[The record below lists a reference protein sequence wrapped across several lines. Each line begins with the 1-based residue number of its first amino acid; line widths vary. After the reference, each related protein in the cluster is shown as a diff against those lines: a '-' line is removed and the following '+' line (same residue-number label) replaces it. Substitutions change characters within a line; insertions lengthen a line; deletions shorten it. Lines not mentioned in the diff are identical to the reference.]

1 MSSKVYEEKDKEFS
15 PESKES
21 NRNSKIS
28 VSNPAISNNGT
39 PKKKYM
45 KISYAAK

>member
-1 MSSKVYEEKDKEFS
+1 MTSKVFEEKDKEFS
-15 PESKES
+15 LESKES

-28 VSNPAISNNGT
+28 VSNPAISDNGA

-45 KISYAAK
+45 KIPYAAK